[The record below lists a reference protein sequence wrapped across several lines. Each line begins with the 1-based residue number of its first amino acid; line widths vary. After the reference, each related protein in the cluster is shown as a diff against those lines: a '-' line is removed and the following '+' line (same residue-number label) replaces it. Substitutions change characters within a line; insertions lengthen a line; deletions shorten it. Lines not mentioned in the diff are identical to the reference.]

1 MKNQLKILLLFF
13 TLISFKGQTKI
24 KCESNIETA
33 KMIQETPLT
42 VSQHTESIAEQWNY
56 MVFEKGGCLGGTQ
69 YISEKKREI
78 PTMVFSEK
86 EWKQFAKNEK
96 TALTEFLITKL
107 SDTAKTKV
115 HTCPFF
121 STTHEEMA
129 IYALQHI
136 HGKNWYDFSE
146 FNDSKYKV
154 FKSATEQPQIWLQHV
169 LNNKTKRSALA
180 QLYRDE
186 LKN

>member
-69 YISEKKREI
+69 YISEKKR
-78 PTMVFSEK
+78 
-86 EWKQFAKNEK
+86 N
-96 TALTEFLITKL
+96 
-107 SDTAKTKV
+107 SDYG
-115 HTCPFF
+115 F
-121 STTHEEMA
+121 
-129 IYALQHI
+129 
-136 HGKNWYDFSE
+136 
-146 FNDSKYKV
+146 
-154 FKSATEQPQIWLQHV
+154 
-169 LNNKTKRSALA
+169 
-180 QLYRDE
+180 
-186 LKN
+186 